1 MKGLFISVLFFVS
14 SLGCVTVKA
23 HDGHH
28 RMNHR
33 DCGKECR
40 CKPYTTLKVVP
51 LSDVLKELG
60 EYSKETTGKAVD
72 GVGTVL
78 KGTGDFFSAP
88 FRSRFRWPEMKHY
101 RWYRGHWHEV
111 PPRPRGVPHH
121 VRPPL
126 KYEHHKKL
134 PEGVRPQ
141 DLKPPKIDL
150 GEPVDKLPNKDIQF
164 IPAPVRP
171 EVDSSIV
178 LLELKF

>member
-1 MKGLFISVLFFVS
+1 MKSLFIAVAFVVS
-14 SLGCVTVKA
+14 SLGCVTVQA

-33 DCGKECR
+33 DCAKECK
-40 CKPYTTLKVVP
+40 CKPCTALKVVP
-51 LSDVLKELG
+51 LTDVLKELG
-60 EYSKETTGKAVD
+60 EYSRETTGKAVD

-78 KGTGDFFSAP
+78 KGTGEFFSAP

-111 PPRPRGVPHH
+111 PARPKGVPHH

-126 KYEHHKKL
+126 RHKGL

-150 GEPVDKLPNKDIQF
+150 GVPADETEYIPVPF
-164 IPAPVRP
+164 IEP
-171 EVDSSIV
+171 EVKDMIV
-178 LLELKF
+178 FFEGRF